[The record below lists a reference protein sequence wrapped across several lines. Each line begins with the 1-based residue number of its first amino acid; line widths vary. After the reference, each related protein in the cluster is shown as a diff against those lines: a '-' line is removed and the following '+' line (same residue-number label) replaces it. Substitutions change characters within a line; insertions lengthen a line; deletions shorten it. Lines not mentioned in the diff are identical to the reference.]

1 MICSNCNN
9 IVPDNSDFCPNCGLQ
24 LVTNPTTH
32 ISPSACPNCG
42 SREYFKNGKCASCGR
57 KNSRAVKNKKFI
69 IAFAAFAS
77 VMIITVGFFF
87 VLAAGL
93 GITCDEY
100 KAEAEKY
107 KEKYKTASE
116 DYEEI
121 SISYDD
127 LKNRGG
133 EFFAKNVVIVMY
145 YNKKYHEYGCSEID
159 YSKGYDIFSRDFAE
173 YCDYM
178 PCSKCCH

>member
-32 ISPSACPNCG
+32 ISPSVCPNCG
-42 SREYFKNGKCASCGR
+42 SREYFKNGKCVSCGR
-57 KNSRAVKNKKFI
+57 KNSKAKKNNGLKVVI
-69 IAFAAFAS
+69 LIL
-77 VMIITVGFFF
+77 
-87 VLAAGL
+87 VLFLVSGMFTTGMGVAL
-93 GITCDEY
+93 SEDIDHY

-107 KEKYKTASE
+107 EKKYKTASE

-121 SISYDD
+121 LISYDD

-178 PCSKCCH
+178 PCSKCCD